1 MTYWMKSIFVFSMI
15 RSIISIAAFNFL
27 DQSKILAK
35 YPCSY
40 CIHEL
45 HAYNTHILGFQS
57 NFKRQTLQTNKV
69 FFCGMKKIFY
79 FRNSS
84 QSSDEQVN
92 TSLAKIASIIMKR
105 AELFFQMLLAAYV
118 VFMCG
123 MH

>member
-1 MTYWMKSIFVFSMI
+1 
-15 RSIISIAAFNFL
+15 
-27 DQSKILAK
+27 
-35 YPCSY
+35 
-40 CIHEL
+40 
-45 HAYNTHILGFQS
+45 
-57 NFKRQTLQTNKV
+57 
-69 FFCGMKKIFY
+69 MKKIFY